1 MAIVLPD
8 RKLALYNLQDVE
20 AVSRQL
26 PFKHAILDVKGKRLL
41 AAPLNIDAA
50 KVLKN
55 LGVDAPSPMPW
66 QYGWPG
72 LHDPFYAQRVTA
84 SFLSLE
90 RRAYVLN
97 GMGTGKTLGA
107 LWAYDYLRSLGKV
120 RRALITAPLS
130 TLWSTWEDEVRLSF
144 PHLNVEVLHGP
155 RKKRLALLDSAADVY
170 IVNHH
175 GLKMIKDAMAKRSD
189 IDLFIIDELSVFRN
203 AQASTLWTPANA
215 IANQQLGG
223 GRWVWGMTGTP
234 IPNAPTDAYGQCRL
248 IAPASS
254 PRTFTMFR
262 DKTMRQVNQ
271 YKWAA
276 LSDAVETVHS
286 LMQPAVRF
294 TLDDCTDLPEQIFT
308 ERRVAMSKEQHT
320 AYKNMREKLK
330 AEHESGQILA
340 VNQGVKASKLMQ
352 IACGIAYRED
362 DQPHVEFDCKD
373 RLDAVTDLIDQSEG
387 KVLIFV
393 PFTAAINMVA
403 EHVARHLGKTN
414 HYKTQMVTNKIA
426 GNPAINDRV
435 AIVHGGVSGTKRR
448 DVFAAFQNSD
458 ELHVIVAQP
467 GTMSHGLTLTAAS
480 TIIWYGLPDSNETF
494 EQANARVRRPGQTRR
509 TVIATVTSSQIETL
523 VAARL
528 KARQS
533 TQGALLDLFK

>member
-8 RKLALYNLQDVE
+8 RNLALYNLKDVD

-26 PFKHAILDVKGKRLL
+26 PFKHGVINVQNKRLL
-41 AAPLNIDAA
+41 AAPLNLDVAR
-50 KVLKN
+50 VLKN

-66 QYGWPG
+66 QYDWPG

-107 LWAYDYLRSLGKV
+107 LWAYDYLRSQGKV
-120 RRALITAPLS
+120 RKVLITAPLS
-130 TLWSTWEDEVRLSF
+130 TLWSTWEDEVMLSF
-144 PHLNVEVLHGP
+144 PHLDVAVLHGP
-155 RKKRLALLDSAADVY
+155 RKKRLELLDSEADVY

-175 GLKMIKDAMAKRSD
+175 GLKMIKEAMAKRDD

-203 AQASTLWTPANA
+203 AQATTLWEPANA
-215 IANQQLGG
+215 IANRQLGG
-223 GRWVWGMTGTP
+223 GRWVWGLTGTP
-234 IPNAPTDAYGQCRL
+234 IPNAPTDVYGQCRL
-248 IAPASS
+248 IDPARS
-254 PRTFTMFR
+254 PRTFVMFR

-276 LSDAVETVHS
+276 LPDAVETVHS

-294 TLDDCTDLPEQIFT
+294 TLEDCTDLPEQIFT
-308 ERRVAMSKEQHT
+308 ERRVAMSKAQHV
-320 AYKNMREKLK
+320 AYKTMHEKLK
-330 AEHESGQILA
+330 AEHEAGQVLA
-340 VNQGVKASKLMQ
+340 VNEGVKASKLMQ
-352 IACGIAYRED
+352 IACGIAYRD
-362 DQPHVEFDCKD
+362 DGQPHVEFDCKD

-387 KVLIFV
+387 KVLVFV
-393 PFTAAINMVA
+393 PFTAAINLVA
-403 EHVARHLGKTN
+403 EHVAKHLGRTK
-414 HYKTQMVTNKIA
+414 HYKTQMDTNKIQ
-426 GNPAINDRV
+426 GGPAINDKV
-435 AIVHGGVSGTKRR
+435 AVVHGGVSGTKRR
-448 DVFAAFQNSD
+448 DTFTAFQSGD
-458 ELHVIVAQP
+458 ELEVIVAQP
-467 GTMSHGLTLTAAS
+467 GTMSHGLTLTAAT

-494 EQANARVRRPGQTRR
+494 EQANARVRRPGQKRR
-509 TVIATVTSSQIETL
+509 TIIATVTSSPIESK